1 MIWDIGL
8 GSNIGDRLT
17 HLQGAVDALREAGV
31 TVRGVSAVYETAPVG
46 GPEQGPYLN
55 AVVRVETDLAPHHLL
70 DLAQRIEAHA
80 GRVRSVRWGPRPL
93 DVDLL
98 RGGDLA
104 LDDPD
109 LMLPHPR
116 MWERAFVLVPL
127 ADLDPQVDLAAV
139 DTRGVRRTGLR
150 LT

>member
-8 GSNIGDRLT
+8 GSNMGDRLT

-31 TVRGVSAVYETAPVG
+31 TVRGLSAVYESAPVG

-55 AVVRVETDLAPHHLL
+55 AVVRVETDLAPHRLL
-70 DLAQRIEAHA
+70 DLAQHIEACA

-98 RGGDLA
+98 RGGDLG

-109 LMLPHPR
+109 LTLPHPR
-116 MWERAFVLVPL
+116 MRERAFVLVPL

-139 DTRGVRRTGLR
+139 DTRGVWRTDLH